1 MVKKVKQKVGAQNEK
16 RPYSIE
22 KANTK
27 KTHTY
32 RENPE
37 EYIKKNPVW
46 AFSRC
51 DMEYKKWSITNYD
64 FINEIFKKLVD
75 YERMTWQ
82 DIQSASGG
90 KRDGNGTNSHFVN
103 VAELSKEARDRLTEL
118 RLYDIDQLFSL
129 RLGSTIRLYGI
140 LENGVFYI
148 LWYDKEHEIY
158 KMKKK

>member
-1 MVKKVKQKVGAQNEK
+1 MGKKVKQKVGAQNTK

-27 KTHTY
+27 KTPAY

-51 DMEYKKWSITNYD
+51 DMEHEKWSITNYD

-82 DIQSASGG
+82 EIQSASGG
-90 KRDGNGTNSHFVN
+90 RREGNGTNSHFVN
-103 VAELSKEARDRLTEL
+103 VAELSKEAQDRLMEL
-118 RLYDIDQLFSL
+118 KLYDIDQLFSL
-129 RLGSTIRLYGI
+129 RLAAKIRLYGI

-158 KMKKK
+158 EMKKK

>member
-1 MVKKVKQKVGAQNEK
+1 MVKKAKQREGAQNIK
-16 RPYSIE
+16 RPHSIE

-27 KTHTY
+27 KSPAV

-37 EYIKKNPVW
+37 EYIKKPPAW

-51 DMEYKKWSITNYD
+51 DMEHKKWSITNYD

-103 VAELSKEARDRLTEL
+103 VAELSKEARDRLAEL
-118 RLYDIDQLFSL
+118 KLYDIDQLFSL
-129 RLGSTIRLYGI
+129 RLTAKIRLYGI

-158 KMKKK
+158 ETKKK

>member
-1 MVKKVKQKVGAQNEK
+1 MVKKVKQKEGAQSKK
-16 RPYSIE
+16 RPHSIE
-22 KANTK
+22 KANAK
-27 KTHTY
+27 KSPSY
-32 RENPE
+32 IENPE
-37 EYIKKNPVW
+37 EYIRKNPTW

-51 DMEYKKWSITNYD
+51 DMEHEKWSITNYD

-82 DIQSASGG
+82 EIQSASGG

>member
-1 MVKKVKQKVGAQNEK
+1 MTKKVKQKEGAQSKK
-16 RPYSIE
+16 RPHSIE
-22 KANTK
+22 KANATK
-27 KTHTY
+27 SPTT

-37 EYIKKNPVW
+37 EYIKKTPVW

-51 DMEYKKWSITNYD
+51 DIGHKKWSITNYD

-82 DIQSASGG
+82 EIQSASGG
-90 KRDGNGTNSHFVN
+90 RREGNGTNSHFVN
-103 VAELSKEARDRLTEL
+103 VAELSKEAQDRLMEL
-118 RLYDIDQLFSL
+118 KLYDIDQLFSL
-129 RLGSTIRLYGI
+129 RLAAKIRLYGI

-158 KMKKK
+158 EMKKK

>member
-1 MVKKVKQKVGAQNEK
+1 MVKKAKQKEGAQNLK

-22 KANTK
+22 KANVK
-27 KTHTY
+27 KSPAT

-51 DMEYKKWSITNYD
+51 DMEHVKWSITNHD
-64 FINEIFKKLVD
+64 FINEIFQKLINF
-75 YERMTWQ
+75 ERMTWQ
-82 DIQSASGG
+82 EIQSASGG

-118 RLYDIDQLFSL
+118 KLYDIDQLFSL
-129 RLGSTIRLYGI
+129 RLAAKIRLYGI

-148 LWYDKEHEIY
+148 LWYDQEHEIY
-158 KMKKK
+158 EIKKK